1 MTIERLPDLPIPMT
15 YHHTLYVNNEAV
27 VVGGHT
33 DGFVPIRTAYCLHD
47 GQWQEMPMVYTHD
60 DGLALPLRSGKVL
73 IAGGYEKDFGI
84 GQSYAAE
91 LYDPVAHTF
100 ESVSI
105 LDTRRAMCGAVEV
118 DSGRVIVS
126 GNWYHGDGIEQFDG
140 RQFFSP
146 VRDVTQARCHPFLFL
161 TAPDDVII
169 VGGYD
174 LHGEPHDT
182 IWVDRLH
189 GEPTMPPLL
198 QQWHPMKMHL
208 PFHTQVSFIGDEA
221 RGRYD
226 YLMPVVDSTGQVA
239 IMQVKGGEFSL
250 LATDHPVPK
259 VGWLSPVIANRQRQ
273 RAYMMGQS
281 LDKDSLS
288 NMLYVLQ
295 IDYAQQPARLMLH
308 YVERPSDVGNVTP
321 MLTPNGDLLMAGG
334 MQNGNFHLHAG
345 VVLLRVGDPVTAA
358 SVAWWLWL
366 LLGGTVMAIAAFCI
380 WLHRR
385 RRVSLAIKQ
394 DGNSAQPT
402 PIPSGADEE
411 LMRRIYDL
419 MESDRLFLNSSL
431 KVSDVSDALGV
442 SSRRVSDCI
451 KAYRNYSFA
460 QFVNGYRVEYA
471 QKLLLSYPDIKTAS
485 VWTGAGF
492 ANETSFFRTFKA
504 VVGMAPKEW
513 LEQNR

>member
-146 VRDVTQARCHPFLFL
+146 VRDVTQARYHPFLFL

-189 GEPTMPPLL
+189 GEPTMPSLL

-259 VGWLSPVIANRQRQ
+259 VGWLSPVIADRQHQ

-385 RRVSLAIKQ
+385 RRVNLAIKQ

-402 PIPSGADEE
+402 PIPSGVDEE